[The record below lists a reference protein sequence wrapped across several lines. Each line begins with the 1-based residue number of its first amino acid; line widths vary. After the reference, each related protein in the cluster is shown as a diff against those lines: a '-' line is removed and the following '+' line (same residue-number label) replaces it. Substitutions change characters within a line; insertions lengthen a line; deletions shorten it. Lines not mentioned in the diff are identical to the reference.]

1 LKNNQKTIFAAK
13 YDAFFLFPTEFST
26 LKTKEL
32 KSPAIKNLRVLIP
45 IEFVQSVNLIPTGLN
60 KSYYHF
66 CEKRVLSQAVYK
78 SYENIRK

>member
-13 YDAFFLFPTEFST
+13 YDAFFLFPTEFSA

-32 KSPAIKNLRVLIP
+32 KSPDIKNLRVLIP

-60 KSYYHF
+60 KSYHV

-78 SYENIRK
+78 SYENISI